1 MPEHVL
7 ADGGAFDASAR
18 VSRTQGG
25 SNSTAIATAEDAASA
40 KRPAPPGLRGAAV
53 LSVGGS
59 LPARSVSNDEIA
71 ARIGRSDEWIY
82 TRTGIRERR
91 HAEAGESLTQ
101 VAAAAARRALDDAGV
116 AAAELDLV
124 VVGTL
129 TADERMPNAAAML
142 ARELGAAAAGAI
154 ELNAAC
160 TGFLMALSVGAAHV
174 ETGRAERVLVVG
186 ADFVS
191 RITDPD
197 SKQTAMLFADGAG
210 AIVLALTGAGGTGSG
225 RVGPVLLR
233 HDASA
238 PEVLYLAQAAGAT
251 IEMDGHETFKHAVNR
266 MAEVTQEVLAA
277 AGATLDDVD
286 LFVYHQANGRII
298 SAVGER
304 LELPA
309 ERVVDCIERIGNMS
323 AASVPY
329 ALAVAQSEGRLR
341 DGARVLLAAF
351 GGGFTW
357 GGALVEWGRGDG

>member
-1 MPEHVL
+1 MLDEALV
-7 ADGGAFDASAR
+7 
-18 VSRTQGG
+18 TQQQGR
-25 SNSTAIATAEDAASA
+25 A
-40 KRPAPPGLRGAAV
+40 GLRGATV

-59 LPARSVSNDEIA
+59 LPERSVSNDEVA
-71 ARIGRSDEWIY
+71 ARIGKTDEWIY
-82 TRTGIRERR
+82 TRTGIRDRR
-91 HAEAGESLTQ
+91 HAGGDESLTAI
-101 VAAAAARRALDDAGV
+101 AAAASCQALERAGV
-116 AAAELDLV
+116 AADALDLV

-142 ARELGAAAAGAI
+142 AHELGALGAGTI
-154 ELNAAC
+154 EVNAAC
-160 TGFLMALSVGAAHV
+160 TGFLTALSVATAQV
-174 ETGRAERVLVVG
+174 EAGRAERVLVVG
-186 ADFVS
+186 ADFIS
-191 RITDPD
+191 RITDHA

-210 AIVLALTGAGGTGSG
+210 AVVLAPTSRGAG

-238 PEVLYLAQAAGAT
+238 PAFLYLARETGAT

-277 AGATLDDVD
+277 AGATLDEVD

-304 LELPA
+304 LGLPT
-309 ERVVDCIERIGNMS
+309 ERVVDCIEQIGNMS

-329 ALAVAQSEGRLR
+329 ALAVAQADGRLR
-341 DGARVLLAAF
+341 KGARVLLAAF

-357 GGALVEWGRGDG
+357 GGALIEWGRGDA